1 MRSRPQWET
10 TPLTKVS
17 TPEPPPSARR
27 RAAQY
32 CRLLLSEERQLSF
45 IDRLHQ
51 RLIGARVRLLEI
63 QAKLQ
68 ALRDTLAGGRRS

>member
-1 MRSRPQWET
+1 MRK
-10 TPLTKVS
+10 LTI
-17 TPEPPPSARR
+17 ARR
-27 RAAQY
+27 RAATY
-32 CRLLLSEERQLSF
+32 GRLLLSEERQLSF

-68 ALRDTLAGGRRS
+68 ALRDTLAGGRS